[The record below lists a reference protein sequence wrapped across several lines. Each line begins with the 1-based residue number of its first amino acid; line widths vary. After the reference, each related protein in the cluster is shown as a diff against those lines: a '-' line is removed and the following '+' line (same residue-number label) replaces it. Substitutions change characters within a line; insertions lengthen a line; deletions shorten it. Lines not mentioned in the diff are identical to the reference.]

1 MHNVAGRRIDRSA
14 VFASLGLGTN
24 LLWCTLAGHTG
35 GFPSSLHDLDPAVN
49 PRLFFLLG
57 ILAVG
62 VAFALAPRWLR
73 ERDRPF
79 SYVLPL
85 ASSVGT
91 ASFALASHQSLFDPI
106 VLAVAGLIVFGA
118 GYFWIAS
125 RFYLLFTRTQTFACT
140 AWCIVAAL
148 GAETLALP
156 IVRELVSST
165 WQIVITIALP
175 LVSAALFKAARTAAP
190 VNRAKA
196 VASRRSSHSEA
207 STTLAAQPRRAM
219 LPEGHEGRRSLL
231 VLVAAAALLLAT
243 VRSFSSIGLWGSEA
257 AAQGMAAGIAS
268 SLASTAILALFAYA
282 TLVKTTR
289 WRLDL
294 RFQPAFI
301 IVIGGLFLVVSQ
313 NPAPGIPA
321 ALLDA
326 CMRLDDS
333 CAHVLFWI
341 VVVTA
346 IDALTMPSYRVM
358 GIAAAIYALSSMLWV
373 ALLGSG
379 AAFSSMVMLGAAYS
393 LTIAAIL
400 SEWMGA
406 RRLDAGD
413 RENAAEK
420 PATAP
425 ENPPLGDLTGE
436 HVSRAIAVRCKDIA
450 AANKLSPRE
459 TEIFILLAQGR
470 TRTLIQEELVLAE
483 NTVKTHIA
491 HIYAK
496 LGIGNRQEMMDLV
509 LGAVEDG
516 EGASR

>member
-1 MHNVAGRRIDRSA
+1 MHNSAAVRVNRSA
-14 VFASLGLGTN
+14 VLASAGLGAN

-62 VAFALAPRWLR
+62 IAFALAPRWLR

-91 ASFALASHQSLFDPI
+91 ACFALASNQSLFDPI
-106 VLAVAGLIVFGA
+106 VLAVAGLVIFGA

-125 RFYLLFTRTQTFACT
+125 RFYLLLTRTQTFACT

-148 GAETLALP
+148 ATETLVLP
-156 IVRELVSST
+156 IVREAVPSV

-175 LVSAALFKAARTAAP
+175 LVSAALLKGARSAAAGSDAL
-190 VNRAKA
+190 
-196 VASRRSSHSEA
+196 E
-207 STTLAAQPRRAM
+207 LQPRRAE
-219 LPEGHEGRRSLL
+219 LPKGHEGRRSLM
-231 VLVAAAALLLAT
+231 VLVAAGALLLAT
-243 VRSFSSIGLWGSEA
+243 VRSFSSIGLWGNEA
-257 AAQGMAAGIAS
+257 VAAQGLFAGLLF
-268 SLASTAILALFAYA
+268 SLVSTALLALFAYA
-282 TLVKTTR
+282 TLVKTTQ

-301 IVIGGLFLVVSQ
+301 FVIGGLFVVVSQ
-313 NPAPGIPA
+313 TSAQGIPA

-326 CMRLDDS
+326 FMRLDDS
-333 CAHVLFWI
+333 CAHLLFWM

-346 IDALTMPSYRVM
+346 VDALTMPSYRVM
-358 GIAAAIYALSSMLWV
+358 GIAAAVYALSSILWV

-379 AAFSSMVMLGAAYS
+379 VAFSSMVMLGAAYS
-393 LTIAAIL
+393 LTIAAIV

-406 RRLDAGD
+406 RRLGAQNDPV
-413 RENAAEK
+413 EPE
-420 PATAP
+420 PAPAP
-425 ENPPLGDLTGE
+425 DSVSAPAPQGDLTGE
-436 HVSRAIAVRCKDIA
+436 HVSRAIADRCKDIA
-450 AANKLSPRE
+450 VAYKLSPRE
-459 TEIFILLAQGR
+459 TEVFILLAQGR
-470 TRTLIQEELVLAE
+470 TRTLIQDELVLAE

-496 LGIGNRQEMMDLV
+496 LGVANRQEMMDRV
-509 LGAVEDG
+509 LGD
-516 EGASR
+516 EG

>member
-1 MHNVAGRRIDRSA
+1 MHNGASGGTGRSA
-14 VFASLGLGTN
+14 ALASLGLSTN
-24 LLWCTLAGHTG
+24 LLWCTLAGHAG
-35 GFPSSLHDLDPAVN
+35 GFPSSLNDLDPALN

-57 ILAVG
+57 IFAIG
-62 VAFALAPRWLR
+62 IAFVFAPRWLQ

-79 SYVLPL
+79 SYALPL

-91 ASFALASHQSLFDPI
+91 ASFALASNQSLFDPNI
-106 VLAVAGLIVFGA
+106 LAIAGLIVFGI

-125 RFYLLFTRTQTFACT
+125 RFYLLLAGTQTLACT

-148 GAETLALP
+148 GIETLTLP
-156 IVRELVSST
+156 IARELASPT

-175 LVSAALFKAARTAAP
+175 MLSAALFKAARNSALNSHAESDAEQQPGLSESKPTAQP
-190 VNRAKA
+190 ER
-196 VASRRSSHSEA
+196 
-207 STTLAAQPRRAM
+207 TTL
-219 LPEGHEGRRSLL
+219 PEEREGRRSPL
-231 VLVAAAALLLAT
+231 VLIAAGALLLAT
-243 VRSFSSIGLWGSEA
+243 VRSFSSIGLWGGKTM
-257 AAQGMAAGIAS
+257 AQSMAADVAF
-268 SLASTAILALFAYA
+268 SLVSTALLSLFAYA
-282 TLVKTTR
+282 TLVKTTS

-301 IVIGGLFLVVSQ
+301 IVIGGLFLLVSQ
-313 NPAPGIPA
+313 NPAPGIPG

-346 IDALTMPSYRVM
+346 IDALAMPSYRVM
-358 GIAAAIYALSSMLWV
+358 GIAAAIYALSSVLWV

-379 AAFSSMVMLGAAYS
+379 VAFSSMVMLGAAYS

-400 SEWMGA
+400 SEWIGA
-406 RRLDAGD
+406 RRLDPTSK
-413 RENAAEK
+413 ENAERTQV
-420 PATAP
+420 PASDHLP
-425 ENPPLGDLTGE
+425 QGDLTGE
-436 HVSRAIAVRCKDIA
+436 HVSHAIAARCKDIA

-459 TEIFILLAQGR
+459 TEVFILLAQGR
-470 TRTLIQEELVLAE
+470 TRSLIQDELVLAE

-496 LGIGNRQEMMDLV
+496 LSIGNRQEMMDLV
-509 LGAVEDG
+509 LDAAGGNEIAP
-516 EGASR
+516 R